1 MAAVEKVEKECEEET
16 LQTAFKKLRVDAERF
31 VAFSFVSFV
40 RQVKWMLTI
49 LAERVFVLF
58 E

>member
-49 LAERVFVLF
+49 
-58 E
+58 